1 MSVWNVVH
9 FWVRIYFFA
18 IYKFKNVLIFY
29 YQRRLLSIMIFNNN
43 FIILTLNIDLSTD
56 QNQTAK
62 RNVQYF
68 EGSDLKM
75 DGN

>member
-1 MSVWNVVH
+1 
-9 FWVRIYFFA
+9 
-18 IYKFKNVLIFY
+18 
-29 YQRRLLSIMIFNNN
+29 MIFNNN